1 VKSTSV
7 VVRTVTNWIAA
18 FIFLYGLYIVAYGHL
33 TPGGGFPG
41 GVILSCAFV
50 LLVLARGKDGAE
62 RIFPY
67 RVAKS
72 LDSAGALVFL
82 GLALLGLM
90 SIWGTFFV
98 NFVQK
103 ATPGEPG
110 RLFNAGIIPLCNIAI
125 ATKVCASLFLVM
137 VVFSVLRVVAGG
149 ADSEFISE
157 EE

>member
-1 VKSTSV
+1 
-7 VVRTVTNWIAA
+7 
-18 FIFLYGLYIVAYGHL
+18 
-33 TPGGGFPG
+33 
-41 GVILSCAFV
+41 
-50 LLVLARGKDGAE
+50 
-62 RIFPY
+62 
-67 RVAKS
+67 
-72 LDSAGALVFL
+72 
-82 GLALLGLM
+82 LM

-149 ADSEFISE
+149 TDSEFISE